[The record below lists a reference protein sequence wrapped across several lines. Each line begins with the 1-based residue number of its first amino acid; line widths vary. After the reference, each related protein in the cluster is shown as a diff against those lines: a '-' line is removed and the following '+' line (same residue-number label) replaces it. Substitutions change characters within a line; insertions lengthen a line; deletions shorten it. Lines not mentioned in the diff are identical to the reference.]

1 MKLAREAYF
10 LKAGCDCVENSG
22 MQMAS
27 RMRVSTF
34 RAVVLLV
41 VIAILPLVASLAPE
55 VLKPSASAG
64 FNCPPYNPV
73 PPVGGGTSRGV
84 SNQVELAAALKAA
97 QPGDTI
103 NLATGTYE
111 EIQFRAEYGHRS
123 GTADAPITIQAA
135 PGATPVIDPGGGS
148 VSDRYAV
155 AAINV
160 KHVEIRGLDIRH
172 GVFGA
177 LASGSRDVVFA
188 HNDIHDVGLAG
199 VVVNSSTV
207 NGTLSPS
214 SQVTIRC
221 NRIHRTGRTEP
232 EYGEGIYLG
241 SGKTGTVDATTGVVV
256 EGNDIFSIANE
267 AIDVKRHVTDVTIRY
282 NHIHDVSPYYGGA
295 ISLGLNKNSWGPA
308 NYLVEHNRIWNVRS
322 GLYYAQAIAVAHGP
336 TTIRHN
342 VIWNV
347 ESKSSESW
355 PWTAPIQVHGDD
367 NTADWA
373 YGFGNPAANEVA
385 IENNTI
391 IGCRE
396 SCIDSYTAPG
406 EITPRLV
413 VANNIVDQ
421 ASGHDATNSSDVEV
435 SAADL
440 VGPIDGTADAGTGPG
455 SGLVRRQTPV
465 ASQPTTSA
473 PEPTSTIPAV
483 ETSAIP
489 EPSPSTTTRQ
499 PSSSPSAETVP
510 TVDLDRGP
518 SLSSSSAIDVTTS
531 TSAAAAP
538 TSSSSTPVNGIEP
551 TGEPEPPAKRA
562 AESATPTTEARPS
575 VTAPDKAGSLGT
587 APHQVNPSDR
597 ERKPTTGRERQPH
610 PTQPITNPGGQQQPT
625 TRPKSQLLTL
635 FGSALADQE
644 RPAELP
650 HGQRLAVG
658 LRAAEKIGSGRT
670 NSVHRPRPAS
680 TSSQAGDRALASRRP
695 VSTTT
700 TTAASSTTPAQTS
713 VEGRRR

>member
-1 MKLAREAYF
+1 MKLAAEANF

-41 VIAILPLVASLAPE
+41 VIAILPLAASLGPE

-177 LASGSRDVVFA
+177 LSSGSRGVVFA

-221 NRIHRTGRTEP
+221 NRIHHTGRSEP

-241 SGKTGTVDATTGVVV
+241 SGKTGAVDATTGVVV

-267 AIDVKRHVTDVTIRY
+267 AIDVKRHVTDVIIRY

-295 ISLGLNKNSWGPA
+295 ISMGLNKNSWGPA

-347 ESKSSESW
+347 ESNPSDSW

-373 YGFGNPAANEVA
+373 YGFGNPAANEVT

-396 SCIDSYTAPG
+396 SCIDSYTEPG
-406 EITPRLV
+406 EITPRLIV
-413 VANNIVDQ
+413 VDNIVDQ
-421 ASGHDATNSSDVEV
+421 VSGNDAANNSDVLV

-440 VGPIDGTADAGTGPG
+440 VGPTGGTADAGTGPG

-465 ASQPTTSA
+465 ASQPSTSV
-473 PEPTSTIPAV
+473 PGPTSTIPTV
-483 ETSAIP
+483 ETSTVP
-489 EPSPSTTTRQ
+489 KPVPSTTTLQ
-499 PSSSPSAETVP
+499 PSSSPSTETVP
-510 TVDLDRGP
+510 TVDLDQGTSP
-518 SLSSSSAIDVTTS
+518 SSTS
-531 TSAAAAP
+531 TINATTLTSTAAP
-538 TSSSSTPVNGIEP
+538 TSSQSTPVSGIEP
-551 TGEPEPPAKRA
+551 TREPERPPKG
-562 AESATPTTEARPS
+562 AEEPPIPTTQPRPS
-575 VTAPDKAGSLGT
+575 VSAQDRADRLGPAPRQAN
-587 APHQVNPSDR
+587 QSDR
-597 ERKPTTGRERQPH
+597 QQKPTTGGELQPH
-610 PTQPITNPGGQQQPT
+610 PTEPITKPGGQQQPT
-625 TRPKSQLLTL
+625 NRPKSQLLAL
-635 FGSALADQE
+635 FGSALADHEQ
-644 RPAELP
+644 PAELP
-650 HGQRLAVG
+650 LGQRLAVG

-670 NSVHRPRPAS
+670 NTVQRPRPAS
-680 TSSQAGDRALASRRP
+680 TSSHTGDGAIATGRP